1 MSNEDKNLKTSFQVL
16 TVALTLLVFGAAI
29 WIAKEQMGE
38 RIREQV
44 LARYAQDDGGVGRDP
59 VYG

>member
-44 LARYAQDDGGVGRDP
+44 LARYAQEL
-59 VYG
+59 YAI